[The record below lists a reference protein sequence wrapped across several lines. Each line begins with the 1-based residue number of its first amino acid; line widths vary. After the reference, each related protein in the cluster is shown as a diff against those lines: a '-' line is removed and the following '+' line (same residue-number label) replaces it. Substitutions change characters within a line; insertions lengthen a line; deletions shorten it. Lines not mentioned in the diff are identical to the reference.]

1 MCSPDFPFLAGLVA
15 SFSGVSLGRTIRVAR
30 PSRVCLR
37 AGYCGGAVR
46 GARLAG
52 ENRKGM
58 RCRGRGCRG
67 SNDAAVRERASGST
81 VARAKVL
88 VQKPL

>member
-1 MCSPDFPFLAGLVA
+1 MCSPDFPFLAVLVA
-15 SFSGVSLGRTIRVAR
+15 SFPARALAGRFV
-30 PSRVCLR
+30 SRVPRQPARRLLR
-37 AGYCGGAVR
+37 CR
-46 GARLAG
+46 GPRRQVAG

-67 SNDAAVRERASGST
+67 SNDAAVRERACGST